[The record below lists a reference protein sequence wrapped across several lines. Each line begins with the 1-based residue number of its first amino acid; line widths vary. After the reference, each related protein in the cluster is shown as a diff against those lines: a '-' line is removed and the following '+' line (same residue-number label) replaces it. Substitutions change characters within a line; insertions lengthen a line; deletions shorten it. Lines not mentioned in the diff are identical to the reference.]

1 MHFLETER
9 KPNKEIQTSFQKKF
23 KALVSKKDKNVL
35 LNAMRLYNERR
46 TIIKSFKD
54 RDIKPF
60 FDKVEKSKQEF
71 DESIEERVKLRRGKT
86 NNNNKQPNTTDMPD
100 LETEKFAEQREKQEA
115 KKGLKVLTP
124 TQMLTR
130 LTISLAQLEAGNNS
144 EKLKNEIKQLLFSL
158 YRSKKVLIYLMDLIL
173 FLMFKIILNTSSKN
187 MKLLQMI
194 VLYKFM

>member
-1 MHFLETER
+1 
-9 KPNKEIQTSFQKKF
+9 
-23 KALVSKKDKNVL
+23 
-35 LNAMRLYNERR
+35 MRLYNERR

-115 KKGLKVLTP
+115 KK
-124 TQMLTR
+124 
-130 LTISLAQLEAGNNS
+130 
-144 EKLKNEIKQLLFSL
+144 
-158 YRSKKVLIYLMDLIL
+158 D
-173 FLMFKIILNTSSKN
+173 
-187 MKLLQMI
+187 
-194 VLYKFM
+194 